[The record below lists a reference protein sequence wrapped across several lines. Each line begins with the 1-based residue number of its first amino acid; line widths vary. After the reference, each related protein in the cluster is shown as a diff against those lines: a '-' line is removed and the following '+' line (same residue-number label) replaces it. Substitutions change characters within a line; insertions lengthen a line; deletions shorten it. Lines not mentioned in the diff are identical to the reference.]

1 MIKTGIDKDALESL
15 ERNSAVAT
23 IEDSILIG
31 ELGTKIAQFF
41 ANKDVIAKKVNERLL
56 WLRKDDSDG

>member
-15 ERNSAVAT
+15 ERNSVVAT
-23 IEDSILIG
+23 IEDGIFIG

-41 ANKDVIAKKVNERLL
+41 ANKEVIAKK
-56 WLRKDDSDG
+56 S

>member
-1 MIKTGIDKDALESL
+1 M
-15 ERNSAVAT
+15 AT

-56 WLRKDDSDG
+56 